1 MCKFPGRFKEPAI
14 SIPILRRKPG
24 SRAAAQN
31 QTVFIATLTQVA
43 PDPGAPTVDAGQNQ
57 TILVTG
63 SANLDGTVTDD
74 GLPGP
79 LTTTWSLQ
87 SGPGTV
93 TFGNASAVD
102 TTATFSTIGT
112 YLLKLQ
118 ATDGQFTTADYVQ
131 IVVNPVTAT
140 LTATADTY
148 IDNGNTT
155 TNYGASA
162 SLIVDGKPDDGALL
176 KWDLSSIPAGSTLQS
191 ATLSINVTG
200 TSTDTYEIYELKRS
214 WTELQAT
221 WKKANSST
229 NWQSAGA
236 QGSLDRGSTVLG
248 TVTATATGI
257 RNVVLNAAGLA
268 VVQGWVNNPA
278 TNFGFILQDYANS
291 TDDDLVFSSK
301 EATVAANR
309 PQLQVVYNPPSV
321 APLSLNS
328 AAAKSSAPSTGDA
341 FASTLVQPSAGDK
354 NVSVAKLVQTGSLT
368 TTTSQPQ
375 SASLLLAAASSRR
388 LPSYAADSALAAL
401 GHEKGGPDG
410 WDGLLDDEL
419 LLDLA
424 SAQSLPLAL

>member
-1 MCKFPGRFKEPAI
+1 MKRPTSSVLRARATFAGPFRWAAI
-14 SIPILRRKPG
+14 
-24 SRAAAQN
+24 RAAARCKALSVTPNGDVQVSGAFRGTGDFDPDPAAETWLTSSGTN
-31 QTVFIATLTQVA
+31 QTVFTATLTQVA

-112 YLLKLQ
+112 YLLKLE
-118 ATDGQFTTADYVQ
+118 ATDGQFTTADYVH
-131 IVVNPVTAT
+131 IVVNPLTAT

-148 IDNGNTT
+148 IDGGNTT

-162 SLIVDGKPDDGALL
+162 SLIVDGKPDDG
-176 KWDLSSIPAGSTLQS
+176 
-191 ATLSINVTG
+191 G
-200 TSTDTYEIYELKRS
+200 TSEMGLEQHSRRQHAAVGDAVDQRDRHERRHVRDLRIEAELDGIASHLEEGQLLRPIGNPPAHRVRWTAARPYWARS
-214 WTELQAT
+214 PR
-221 WKKANSST
+221 S
-229 NWQSAGA
+229 
-236 QGSLDRGSTVLG
+236 
-248 TVTATATGI
+248 ATGI

-278 TNFGFILQDYANS
+278 TNFGFILQDYANT

-321 APLSLNS
+321 APLSLS
-328 AAAKSSAPSTGDA
+328 AAAATASTTSTGDI
-341 FASTLVQPSAGDK
+341 FASKLVQTSTGG
-354 NVSVAKLVQTGSLT
+354 NVSVAKPVQTARW
-368 TTTSQPQ
+368 P
-375 SASLLLAAASSRR
+375 RPR
-388 LPSYAADSALAAL
+388 P
-401 GHEKGGPDG
+401 
-410 WDGLLDDEL
+410 
-419 LLDLA
+419 
-424 SAQSLPLAL
+424 